1 MVSSK
6 APRHMPLDR
15 HTTYPSDVHSNSFQ
29 FGGIINTAETVILRM
44 SLINMCIYSDDP
56 VLGNETARSV
66 GYIALASLH
75 VTPNS
80 FPEGATPFSVAV

>member
-1 MVSSK
+1 M
-6 APRHMPLDR
+6 
-15 HTTYPSDVHSNSFQ
+15 
-29 FGGIINTAETVILRM
+29 VILRM

-66 GYIALASLH
+66 GYVALASLH
-75 VTPNS
+75 MTPNS